1 MASEAVPRLMPHDLA
16 AEDPVQQ
23 TAPRMPTRK
32 PPASTRIWRQ
42 GANGMS
48 DTEA

>member
-23 TAPRMPTRK
+23 TAPRMPT
-32 PPASTRIWRQ
+32 PGNRQ
-42 GANGMS
+42 LQPVSRGKARMG
-48 DTEA
+48 